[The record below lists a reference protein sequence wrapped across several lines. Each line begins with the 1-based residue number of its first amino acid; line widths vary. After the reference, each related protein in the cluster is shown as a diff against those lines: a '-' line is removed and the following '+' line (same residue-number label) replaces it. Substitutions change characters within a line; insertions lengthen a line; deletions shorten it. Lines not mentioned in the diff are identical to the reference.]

1 LGIEA
6 GAEKNFIDSAN
17 ELQFI
22 VENRNLSIKSIEMG
36 VVNGL
41 EAALNDKASN
51 SKINEVESY
60 LNSVVENHEARISN
74 LEGRLTW
81 APLIDEI

>member
-1 LGIEA
+1 
-6 GAEKNFIDSAN
+6 
-17 ELQFI
+17 
-22 VENRNLSIKSIEMG
+22 MG